1 MKRRP
6 AGLATVAAAAAL
18 GVRTEGLPGMDDG
31 GQATNRGADAAETR
45 EELRFLRRVLIVV
58 GVVVFAL
65 LLWQAVHALLLLCAA
80 ALVAVLLRGLAGLI
94 GRAVPR
100 LGDGARV
107 ALAGGVVLLVLGLA
121 AWLVGD
127 ALRTQA
133 AGLMEAL
140 PEALRALEQR
150 FGLSLPDDVSEAATR
165 LAQDQDPGRIA
176 SAAGVV
182 LQRALGFGAVAVDV
196 LGGLLLAVVG
206 GVFLAAD
213 PGLYRRGVVALF
225 PRSERP
231 RVEDALRTAGRA
243 LRLWLIGQLVAMALV
258 GALYGL
264 GAWWIGLPAP
274 LALGVF
280 AGLAE
285 FVPVIGPILGALPVL
300 LVALG
305 GGWVMLLWAL
315 GLVIVVQQ
323 LESNMLMPLVQR
335 RMVQIPPAVMLF
347 SVVVAAAV
355 FGVMGTVL
363 AGPLTVLAYAMVAK
377 LYVRETLGQPAEV
390 PGEKGPGEKAPG
402 E

>member
-1 MKRRP
+1 MKRP
-6 AGLATVAAAAAL
+6 TTGLATAAAAAAL
-18 GVRTEGLPGMDDG
+18 GLRTEGLPRMDDG
-31 GQATNRGADAAETR
+31 GQATERGAERDAETR
-45 EELRFLRRVLIVV
+45 EELRFLRRVLIVA
-58 GVVVFAL
+58 GVVAFAL

-140 PEALRALEQR
+140 PDALRAFERR

-176 SAAGVV
+176 SAAGAV

-213 PGLYRRGVVALF
+213 PGLYRHGVVALF
-225 PRSERP
+225 PRAERP

-264 GAWWIGLPAP
+264 GAWWLGLPSQ

-305 GGWVMLLWAL
+305 GGWVTLLWAL
-315 GLVIVVQQ
+315 GLVVVVQQ

-335 RMVQIPPAVMLF
+335 RMVQIPPAVLLF
-347 SVVVAAAV
+347 SVVVAGAV
-355 FGVMGTVL
+355 FGLLGTVL

-390 PGEKGPGEKAPG
+390 PGEKAPG
-402 E
+402 EQGSG